1 MAGIGKVTLWWQ
13 TKRMSPDRRPG
24 GFAIPQQKNKHT
36 PLLRITNPQS
46 LNRLGHFLTP
56 DYKSGGTPSSMRV
69 PLPIRWWVTTGLAT
83 SIPVSALRE
92 IIWAIIPATSMN
104 MITPN
109 GTRRC
114 FWRKRS
120 CMVWRSG
127 RLSSIRI
134 SPRSVPGWCR
144 PSGATVSSASPPLI
158 QVDGSKK
165 NTFKCLIYK
174 TILKV
179 HKLVVHKLVNF
190 VFLLIFASVIK

>member
-1 MAGIGKVTLWWQ
+1 MGISASFEMAGIGKVTLWWQ

-69 PLPIRWWVTTGLAT
+69 PSPPLPIRWWVTTGLAT
-83 SIPVSALRE
+83 SILVSALRE

-104 MITPN
+104 MIIPN

-114 FWRKRS
+114 FWKKKELYGMTKWSPKLYQNFSSLCARMMQAIWGYSFFSWFTESTLLRS
-120 CMVWRSG
+120 IFWI
-127 RLSSIRI
+127 LSDECGHSE
-134 SPRSVPGWCR
+134 
-144 PSGATVSSASPPLI
+144 
-158 QVDGSKK
+158 
-165 NTFKCLIYK
+165 
-174 TILKV
+174 
-179 HKLVVHKLVNF
+179 
-190 VFLLIFASVIK
+190 